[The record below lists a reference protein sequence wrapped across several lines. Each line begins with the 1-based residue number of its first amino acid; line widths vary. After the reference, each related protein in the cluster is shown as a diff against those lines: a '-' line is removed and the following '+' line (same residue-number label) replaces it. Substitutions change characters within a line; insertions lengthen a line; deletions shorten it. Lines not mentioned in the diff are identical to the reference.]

1 MRVGRDGDAAVA
13 AVAAAAVVMGYLDK
27 KKGSDATQNKSEIY
41 KQSLCVRYCILH
53 IKLQHMKEKNHEKR
67 T

>member
-27 KKGSDATQNKSEIY
+27 KKGSDAAQNKSEIY
-41 KQSLCVRYCILH
+41 KQSLRMRYCILH

>member
-41 KQSLCVRYCILH
+41 KQSLRMRYCILH